1 MMYRIKIHRFNI
13 CRGIIYSV
21 AGDIGER
28 DVVTG
33 TGGAV
38 NIETMSPSEKELFN
52 MYVHLYTR
60 IREYRRLLKT
70 RWRRRC

>member
-38 NIETMSPSEKELFN
+38 NIETMSPSA
-52 MYVHLYTR
+52 
-60 IREYRRLLKT
+60 
-70 RWRRRC
+70 